1 MANVIQKLTALI
13 EQEAPAFG
21 LFLVAQTTG
30 PAKLFQFYV
39 DSEEP
44 LSMKTLS
51 DFTRHISEKIDE
63 EESDLSDEA
72 FTFEI
77 SSPGAERPLVN
88 RKQYTKHVG
97 RSFEFQLSDKQL
109 SGKLLEI
116 KEDDTFIVVETVK
129 EKGKKSVEVTH
140 EIPYSLIQSAT
151 IIISFK

>member
-1 MANVIQKLTALI
+1 MANVIQKLTALV

-21 LFLVAQTTG
+21 LFLVAQTMG

-63 EESDLSDEA
+63 EDSDLSEEA

-77 SSPGAERPLVN
+77 SSPGAERPLTN

-97 RSFEFQLSDKQL
+97 RSFEAMYL
-109 SGKLLEI
+109 
-116 KEDDTFIVVETVK
+116 
-129 EKGKKSVEVTH
+129 
-140 EIPYSLIQSAT
+140 
-151 IIISFK
+151 